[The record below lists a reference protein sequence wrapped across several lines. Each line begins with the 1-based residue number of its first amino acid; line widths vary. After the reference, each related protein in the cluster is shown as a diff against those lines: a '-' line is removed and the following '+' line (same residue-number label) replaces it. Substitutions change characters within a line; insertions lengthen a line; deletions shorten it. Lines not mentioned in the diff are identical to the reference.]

1 MGRFPGKDCA
11 QYSLQEIEMKR
22 LSLLARVLLFSLLPT
37 MAALASPPV
46 KVIQAFNPAY
56 GQLPESITADEDGS
70 LYFSMAGGIHKY
82 TTDHQIVQLA
92 TIPVPVQQG
101 ASVGGVKIG
110 PNGYIYATVASFNP
124 ALSVSSVWRV
134 SPDGQKISQFVSFPS
149 DSLPNDLVFDP
160 QGNMYITDSSKGQ
173 LWKVDQTGK
182 AEVWLTHPLLAGSV
196 EAPVAGSP
204 LGANGIAFDR
214 FRRNLYVMNTDFGR
228 IVRVGFRHGRPQ
240 DIKVVTTNALL
251 KGGDGIAFDVLGH
264 LYVANNGADRI
275 VVVSPFGGS
284 VSVLVDGTPLDAPSS
299 LVFGAG
305 RNDRH
310 TLYVTNF
317 AIMRFNGFKPG
328 APQPSLV
335 SLPVFLPGLDL
346 VLP

>member
-1 MGRFPGKDCA
+1 
-11 QYSLQEIEMKR
+11 MKR
-22 LSLLARVLLFSLLPT
+22 TSLLASALAFSLLPT
-37 MAALASPPV
+37 MTALASPPV

-56 GQLPESITADEDGS
+56 GQLPESITADDDGN
-70 LYFSMAGGIHKY
+70 LYFSMAGAIHKY

-92 TIPVPVQQG
+92 MIPVPVQQG
-101 ASVGGVKIG
+101 ASVGGVKVG
-110 PNGYIYATVASFNP
+110 PEGYIYATVASFNP

-134 SPDGQKISQFVSFPS
+134 SPDGQQVNQFVSFPS

-173 LWKVDQTGK
+173 IWKVDQAGK
-182 AEVWLTHPLLAGSV
+182 AEVWLADTLLAGSV

-228 IVRVGFRHGRPQ
+228 IVRIGFHHGQ
-240 DIKVVTTNALL
+240 AHGIDVAATNDLL
-251 KGGDGIAFDVLGH
+251 KGGDGIAFDVLGQ
-264 LYVANNGADRI
+264 LFVANNGADRI
-275 VVVSPFGGS
+275 VVVSPFGGF
-284 VSVLVDGTPLDAPSS
+284 VSVLVDGAPLDSPSS
-299 LVFGAG
+299 LVFGTG
-305 RNDRH
+305 QNDHH

-335 SLPVFLPGLDL
+335 SLPVILPGLDL
-346 VLP
+346 VQP

>member
-1 MGRFPGKDCA
+1 
-11 QYSLQEIEMKR
+11 MKR
-22 LSLLARVLLFSLLPT
+22 TSLFASVLAFSLLPT
-37 MAALASPPV
+37 MTALASPPV
-46 KVIQAFNPAY
+46 NVIQAFNPAY
-56 GQLPESITADEDGS
+56 GQLPESITADDAGN
-70 LYFSMAGGIHKY
+70 LYFSMAGAIHKY

-92 TIPVPVQQG
+92 AIPVPVQQG
-101 ASVGGVKIG
+101 ASVGGVKVG
-110 PNGYIYATVASFNP
+110 PEGYIYATVASFNP

-134 SPDGQKISQFVSFPS
+134 SPDGQQVNQFVSFPS

-173 LWKVDQTGK
+173 IWKVDQTGK
-182 AEVWLTHPLLAGSV
+182 AEVWLTHTLLAGSV

-214 FRRNLYVMNTDFGR
+214 FRRHLYVMNTDFGR
-228 IVRVGFRHGRPQ
+228 IVRIGFRHGCPHG
-240 DIKVVTTNALL
+240 IKVVTTNDLL
-251 KGGDGIAFDVLGH
+251 KGGDGIAFDVLGNI
-264 LYVANNGADRI
+264 YVANNGTDRI
-275 VVVSPFGGS
+275 LVVSPFGGS
-284 VSVLVDGTPLDAPSS
+284 VAVLVDGAPLDSPSS
-299 LVFGAG
+299 LVFGTAHH
-305 RNDRH
+305 DRH

-335 SLPVFLPGLDL
+335 SLPVIFPGLDL

>member
-1 MGRFPGKDCA
+1 
-11 QYSLQEIEMKR
+11 MKR
-22 LSLLARVLLFSLLPT
+22 ISILARMLLFSLLPT
-37 MAALASPPV
+37 TTALACPPV
-46 KVIQAFNPAY
+46 QVIQAFNPAY
-56 GQLPESITADEDGS
+56 GQLPESITADDDGS
-70 LYFSMAGGIHKY
+70 LYFSMAGAIHKY

-101 ASVGGVKIG
+101 ASVGGVKVG

-134 SPDGQKISQFVSFPS
+134 SPDGQEVSEFVSFPS

-173 LWKVDQTGK
+173 IWKVDQTGK
-182 AEVWLTHPLLAGSV
+182 AEVWLAHALLAGSV

-214 FRRNLYVMNTDFGR
+214 FRRHLYVMNTDFGR
-228 IVRVGFRHGRPQ
+228 IVRIDFHHGQ
-240 DIKVVTTNALL
+240 AHGIEVVTTNDLL
-251 KGGDGIAFDVLGH
+251 KGGDGIAFDVLGNI
-264 LYVANNGADRI
+264 YVANNGADRI
-275 VVVSPFGGS
+275 EVVSPFGRF
-284 VSVLVDGTPLDAPSS
+284 VSVLVDGAPLDAPSS
-299 LVFGAG
+299 LVFGTG
-305 RNDRH
+305 QGDRN

-335 SLPVFLPGLDL
+335 SLPVFLPGLEL